1 MDYKFINGMRHL
13 GGPSDVT
20 CVLPHRH
27 MDLTGTASAH
37 VLSLSEQR
45 QGALAA
51 VTALSKAQ
59 WERTV
64 GGIFIP
70 FPY

>member
-13 GGPSDVT
+13 GGPRDVT
-20 CVLPHRH
+20 CVLPHSH
-27 MDLTGTASAH
+27 MNLTGTASAH
-37 VLSLSEQR
+37 VMALSEQG

-51 VTALSKAQ
+51 VTVRFRAQ
-59 WERTV
+59 WEHTV

-70 FPY
+70 FPC